1 METRNRRANRL
12 KAHDYSRAG
21 GYFVTICAQG
31 RINRFGDIVG
41 GEMNMNEEGRIVAE
55 SWEWLGRQYD
65 YVELDEWA
73 LMPNHLHGV
82 LIIHDARAGGN
93 IRRGGSRTAPTKP
106 LGRSIGAFKT
116 VSTKRINIY
125 RDTPGTKLWQRSF
138 HDRVIRDEAD
148 MSGIREYVRS
158 NPLKWASDA
167 YNPAN
172 RTEGRGARQGGRRDN
187 PARAEF
193 CLVGTGRDLP
203 R

>member
-106 LGRSIGAFKT
+106 LPGRAGE
-116 VSTKRINIY
+116 R
-125 RDTPGTKLWQRSF
+125 QRRTTTGGCPYEG
-138 HDRVIRDEAD
+138 DGNKIIA
-148 MSGIREYVRS
+148 GIEQWV
-158 NPLKWASDA
+158 
-167 YNPAN
+167 
-172 RTEGRGARQGGRRDN
+172 
-187 PARAEF
+187 
-193 CLVGTGRDLP
+193 C
-203 R
+203 